1 MFDFELSHSKSFS
14 PLVFLF
20 NLLFLSWP
28 PVILKVEE
36 LTDIFDALVLDHGAD
51 FST

>member
-1 MFDFELSHSKSFS
+1 MFHCEMSHSKRFG
-14 PLVFLF
+14 PIVFLF

-28 PVILKVEE
+28 PVILNVEE
-36 LTDIFDALVLDHGAD
+36 LTKIFDALVLDHGAD